1 MLQKREY
8 NPVRKALLLFPCDME
23 ETQIADQGLQPLP
36 SRAHTQN
43 LASPRLGAHT
53 PHLGLQEKTWQTEIT
68 VMTVRKHYDG
78 KGLGDDLAQ
87 QFSTELHIR
96 IVEELLKNTD
106 TQAPPR
112 QESLGLVRF

>member
-1 MLQKREY
+1 M
-8 NPVRKALLLFPCDME
+8 RKSLLLSPCDME
-23 ETQIADQGLQPLP
+23 ETQITDQGLKPLP

-43 LASPRLGAHT
+43 LASPRLGA
-53 PHLGLQEKTWQTEIT
+53 PHSSSGAAGEE
-68 VMTVRKHYDG
+68 VANRNHRDDRKLYDG
-78 KGLGDDLAQ
+78 KDLGDDLAQ

-106 TQAPPR
+106 TQAHPI